1 MSSKLV
7 IKDTKTD
14 RSFEFDLAGE
24 RTRIGR
30 AADRNDLVL
39 DDGQISREHAVL
51 KKMRNSVMLVD
62 LNSANGTFINDQR
75 IKESILTNGD
85 TFSIGKYVIEYRAQ
99 EGALSISYHDQKISE
114 TVMLKT
120 PGEIAAVV
128 PQLDNSS
135 LLSSLSLADPNSRAI
150 LAYIETLRKKA
161 DTLSRLYELN
171 QMLGSDFSL
180 EAIFKKVSEMVFRL
194 TTADRFLVL
203 LKDADTGLISTAAA
217 EFRDP
222 GKSGEEIAIS
232 RTVVDRVISERV
244 SLLSFDT
251 QSDERLAQAKSILLQ
266 NIHSVMCAP
275 LVGKTGALGAI
286 YVDCQERAKILRED
300 DLELLNAVAA
310 EASIAVDNAITHKR
324 LVREELARAKYRRF
338 MPPHVVDEILANPN
352 TLNLGGTNSSV
363 TALFSD
369 IRNFTT
375 MAETLMPQEVVQIL
389 NEYFSDMTPI
399 IFEHF
404 GLLDKYMGDGLM
416 ALFGVPYPC
425 EDAAANA
432 VSAAIAMQRRMETVN
447 KELKAIG
454 LSEIAI
460 GIGIN
465 TGMVTVGYIGSEERT
480 DYTAIG
486 DPINTAARLEKQA
499 QGWQIIISGATREAL
514 GNRFPINPYG
524 NILVKG
530 RKEPVQIYEVLWRET
545 RRSPLTQAEKALDA
559 P

>member
-1 MSSKLV
+1 MASKLV
-7 IKDTKTD
+7 VNNTETN
-14 RSFEFDLAGE
+14 RAFEFELAGE

-39 DDGQISREHAVL
+39 DDGQVSREHAVI
-51 KKMRNSVMLVD
+51 KRVRNSFMLID
-62 LNSANGTFINDQR
+62 LDSANGTFVSGQR
-75 IKESILTNGD
+75 IKERVLANGD
-85 TFSIGKYVIEYRAQ
+85 SVVIGKYTLEYKAQ
-99 EGALSISYHDQKISE
+99 DGAVSVSYHDQKISE
-114 TVMLKT
+114 TVMLRT
-120 PGEIAAVV
+120 AGEFATAI
-128 PQLDNSS
+128 PQIDT
-135 LLSSLSLADPNSRAI
+135 SSLSKWLSPADPNSRAV
-150 LAYIETLRKKA
+150 LAYIEVLRKKA

-194 TTADRFLVL
+194 THADRFLVL
-203 LKDADTGLISTAAA
+203 LKDADTGAISTEAA
-217 EFRDP
+217 EFRYP
-222 GKSGEEIAIS
+222 QKAGGEIAIS
-232 RTVVDRVISERV
+232 RTVVGRVMSERV

-266 NIHSVMCAP
+266 NIRSVMCAP
-275 LVGKTGALGAI
+275 LVGKSGVLGAI
-286 YVDCQERAKILRED
+286 YVDCQERAKILKED

-338 MPPHVVDEILANPN
+338 MPPHVVDEILANPT
-352 TLNLGGTNSSV
+352 TLNLGGTNSCV
-363 TALFSD
+363 TSLFSD

-375 MAETLMPQEVVQIL
+375 MAETLPPQEAVQIL

-399 IFEHF
+399 IFEHS

-425 EDAAANA
+425 DDAAANA
-432 VSAAIAMQRRMETVN
+432 VSAAIDMQRRMESVN
-447 KELKAIG
+447 RDLKAIG

-486 DPINTAARLEKQA
+486 DPVNLAARLEKQA
-499 QGWQIIISGATREAL
+499 QGWQIIISGSTREAL
-514 GNRFPINPYG
+514 GDRFPIRPCG

-530 RKEPVQIYEVLWRET
+530 RKEPVQIYEVLWKELRE
-545 RRSPLTQAEKALDA
+545 SPLTQAEKALDA